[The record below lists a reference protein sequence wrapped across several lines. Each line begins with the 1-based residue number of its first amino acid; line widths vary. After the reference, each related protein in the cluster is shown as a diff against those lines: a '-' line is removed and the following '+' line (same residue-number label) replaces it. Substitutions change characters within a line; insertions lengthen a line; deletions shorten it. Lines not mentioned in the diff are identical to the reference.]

1 MLIGEILQT
10 GFGVKKEEIDRALT
24 LQLEIGGYVGQV
36 LINMGAINETVL
48 IAALSQQLS
57 FPVFDPADSGPID
70 EAMVVELARRIDV
83 DWVVSK
89 NFVPVAMENGVVTFI
104 TNDPLDNSVMD
115 YMAWK
120 LGGDVCLML
129 AAEQVLKNVYRPVSE
144 ARRGLVTF
152 LTVHDSPEALREMAA
167 EAPVI
172 KFLNNLLS
180 NAVEMRASDIHMEP
194 ADAGNHI
201 RMRIDGVMH
210 DVETLPEKQYLAVVS
225 RVKLLAGLDI
235 AEKRLP
241 QDGKFSPR
249 VASALIDL
257 RVSCIP
263 FASGEGVVMRLLY
276 REKLSFDLGTLGL
289 LRDMA
294 PVLDELIHMPY
305 GIMLVTGPT
314 GSGKTTTLY
323 SILKNL
329 DHKVKKII
337 TVEDPVEYRLEGVNQ
352 IQVKSEIG
360 LDFAASLRSILRHD
374 PDVIMV
380 GEIRDPETA
389 RVAVQSALT
398 GHLVLST
405 LHTNDA
411 PGSLFRLIEMGVED
425 YLLNASIV
433 GIAAQRIVRRVC
445 DACAEAA
452 PPPAHV
458 VEKYG
463 LDELYERWGRSLGV
477 EKAYRK
483 GKGCKKCAQTG
494 YKGMIAVFEMFKY
507 TDDLREIFIT
517 KQSVE
522 TFRNKLVTQHGFRTI
537 REDGLLKVISGAT
550 TMEEVLRVS

>member
-10 GFGVKKEEIDRALT
+10 GFGVKKEEIDRALK
-24 LQLEIGGYVGQV
+24 LQPEIGGYLGQI
-36 LINMGAINETVL
+36 LINMGAINENVL

-57 FPVFDPADSGPID
+57 FPIFDPADSKPID
-70 EAMVVELARRIDV
+70 EAMIVELARRIDIDFLV
-83 DWVVSK
+83 LK
-89 NFVPVAMENGVVTFI
+89 NFVPVAVDGGVVTFV
-104 TNDPLDNSVMD
+104 TNDPLNNSVMD
-115 YMAWK
+115 YMGRQ
-120 LGGDVCLML
+120 LGEGFSLML

-144 ARRGLVTF
+144 ARRGLVS

-194 ADAGNHI
+194 AEAGNHI
-201 RMRIDGVMH
+201 RLRIDGVLH

-241 QDGKFSPR
+241 QDGKFSTR

-276 REKLSFDLGTLGL
+276 REKLSFDMGTLGL
-289 LRDMA
+289 WRDMA

-305 GIMLVTGPT
+305 GILLVTGPT

-323 SILKNL
+323 SILKSL
-329 DHKVKKII
+329 DHKAKKII
-337 TVEDPVEYRLEGVNQ
+337 TVEDPVEYRLEGINQ

-360 LDFAASLRSILRHD
+360 LNFAASLRSILRHD

-389 RVAVQSALT
+389 QVAVQSALT

-425 YLLNASIV
+425 YLLNAAIV
-433 GIAAQRIVRRVC
+433 GIAAQRIVRCVC
-445 DACAEAA
+445 DSCAQPD

-458 VEKYG
+458 ITKYG
-463 LDELYERWGRSLGV
+463 LDELFQRWGGALGM

-494 YKGMIAVFEMFKY
+494 YKGMIAIFEMFKY
-507 TDDLREIFIT
+507 TDDLREIFI
-517 KQSVE
+517 KGHSIE
-522 TFRNKLVTQHGFRTI
+522 TFRNKLVTQHGFRSI
-537 REDGLLKVISGAT
+537 REDGMLKVISGVT
-550 TMEEVLRVS
+550 TIEEVLRVS